1 MNHFASVFAYS
12 QYSIQNI
19 PSMMNVIDYLQ
30 AMSFVVHASF
40 ELKDLNYDNFCI
52 ENVHYILTRFNG
64 DVLFEL
70 PYIVSLD
77 GHSR

>member
-1 MNHFASVFAYS
+1 ML
-12 QYSIQNI
+12 
-19 PSMMNVIDYLQ
+19 NVVDCIR
-30 AMSFVVHASF
+30 AMSFAMHVNS

-52 ENVHYILTRFNG
+52 ENVHYILTMFNG

-70 PYIVSLD
+70 PLIVNLI